1 MAHRYLG
8 KKLGDQYTD
17 AGDPEASVIVRI
29 RPEQWLAVDYGKMR
43 L

>member
-17 AGDPEASVIVRI
+17 AGDAEASVIVRV
-29 RPEQWLAVDYGKMR
+29 RPEQWLAVDYGKIV
-43 L
+43 